1 MGWVVSDEVM
11 ISASH
16 QILHEQGTRESLH
29 GHNWRV
35 RVTVRVD
42 ATALDQHGMGV
53 DFRVIERATKDA
65 VAEFDHAYL
74 NEFAPFRERPPT
86 AERMAV
92 VVEERVRERLARE
105 IPAAR
110 ISEVNVWELPQY
122 RVSYRPD

>member
-1 MGWVVSDEVM
+1 M
-11 ISASH
+11 
-16 QILHEQGTRESLH
+16 H

-42 ATALDQHGMGV
+42 VTELNRYGMGV
-53 DFRVIERATKDA
+53 DFRVIERATQDA

-74 NEFAPFRERPPT
+74 NEFAPFHEQPPT

-92 VVEERVRERLARE
+92 VVEERVRKRLARE
-105 IPAAR
+105 TAAAR
-110 ISEVNVWELPQY
+110 IAQVDVWELPQY